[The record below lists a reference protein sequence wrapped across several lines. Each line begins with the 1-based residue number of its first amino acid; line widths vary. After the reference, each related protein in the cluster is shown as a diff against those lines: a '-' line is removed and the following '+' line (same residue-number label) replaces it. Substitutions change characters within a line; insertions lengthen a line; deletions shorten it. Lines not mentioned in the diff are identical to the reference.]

1 VENQESASAPAPTAQ
16 EIFGLPRG
24 CQTVLER
31 TMADYVFR
39 VVASKRPE
47 VAAAV
52 EALNG
57 QHATMVTANDDV
69 VELRLDGPVTIGTGY
84 EGVTVRL
91 VRAENGLFALSV
103 SGAGTPPL
111 LFEVADLMV
120 SREGD
125 KFVLASGGPRVR
137 FTPGAGTVNIEAYTA
152 PFLTD
157 APAMVKAFAP
167 NIVGLFSVTVAA
179 RAPEPD
185 QTQTS

>member
-1 VENQESASAPAPTAQ
+1 MENQQNAAAPTPTAQ
-16 EIFGLPRG
+16 EIFGLPHG
-24 CQTVLER
+24 CQTVLQR
-31 TMADYVFR
+31 TMADYIFR
-39 VVASKRPE
+39 VVGSKRPD
-47 VAAAV
+47 VALAV
-52 EALNG
+52 ESLSG
-57 QHATMVTANDDV
+57 QFATMVTANDDV
-69 VELRLDGPVTIGTGY
+69 VELKLDGAVTIGSGY

-91 VRAENGLFALSV
+91 ARAESGLFTLSV

-125 KFVLASGGPRVR
+125 KFVLTSGGPRVR

-179 RAPEPD
+179 R
-185 QTQTS
+185 TQEQDRPLMS

>member
-1 VENQESASAPAPTAQ
+1 MENQESASAPAPTAQ